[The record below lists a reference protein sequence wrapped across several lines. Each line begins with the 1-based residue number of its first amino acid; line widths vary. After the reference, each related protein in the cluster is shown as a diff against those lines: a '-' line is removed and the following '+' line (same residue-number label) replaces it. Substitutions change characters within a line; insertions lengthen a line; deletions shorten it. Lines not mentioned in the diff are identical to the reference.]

1 MKRALLGIFLFFF
14 ILGISG
20 LFFIK
25 IIKAQETTSTTFPVD
40 EAGLAAY
47 IRVKNIKPEN
57 LSNIPFET
65 IEKQGKTFVYGK
77 LKTEK
82 PEKSPHLYIGLDG
95 WIVAYYLRD
104 EPRSKM
110 INFGLDYYGNFVF
123 LTNELE
129 KAVCSAAGYF
139 LEGCSEIKYYDF
151 EFPQATR
158 MSLVGEKV
166 GYGYSPPNKEDFL
179 VAGFQEMYDASYQ
192 LLYNYSLTLS
202 AQLGENK
209 VFERRFS
216 TSTSEYVYDRFPKE
230 IFSKG
235 GSPGTKII
243 LERVEEERERWSS
256 GILGVVLIYK
266 ELE

>member
-1 MKRALLGIFLFFF
+1 M
-14 ILGISG
+14 
-20 LFFIK
+20 FFIK

-47 IRVKNIKPEN
+47 IRVKNINPEN
-57 LSNIPFET
+57 LSRIPFET

-77 LKTEK
+77 LKTDR

-123 LTNELE
+123 LKNELE
-129 KAVCSAAGYF
+129 KAVCSASGHF
-139 LEGCSEIKYYDF
+139 GQGCSEIKYYDF

-166 GYGYSPPNKEDFL
+166 GYGYYPLYLSSKEDFL

-230 IFSKG
+230 IFTKG

-243 LERVEEERERWSS
+243 LEKVQGEGWSS
-256 GILGVVLIYK
+256 GILGVILIYK